1 MEGIEVSVSE
11 NLDSINSELYTLE
24 EIRHTNLNFL
34 NIDEYPLHPCIH
46 NKQELAWHV
55 GKRLY
60 CDEPWMIPAEMLSLD
75 FTMNNAKGQAP
86 RTFRTTSN
94 GLASGRTKTEAIVSA
109 LLETIERHSVT
120 LNNKILG
127 NYTRLEIGKN
137 CPQTLGKILE
147 ELAENDVNVAIFDA
161 TTIKGLHAVEA
172 FLWSP
177 SGVIPNTAGSGCSVN
192 LEVAILRAVLEANQA
207 ATLILSGSRD
217 DLTKQVYLMTELASH
232 IDLSIAKMTKHKRYL
247 ENTDFHFTEISQA
260 DELDL
265 IASKITKSI
274 DREIIVYNYTPDSY
288 PVCVCKVFIPTLEGY
303 YTEGYRSNYKPTTS
317 ITHSEPSTQIR
328 LAAGGQL

>member
-1 MEGIEVSVSE
+1 MPSSLHNTAHSVEDSLEVVSKLAKLHGITRSADVTDFSPIRLPVWISLRPNAKCLSQSSGKGLCSIGSQISSIMEGIEVSVSE

-137 CPQTLGKILE
+137 
-147 ELAENDVNVAIFDA
+147 
-161 TTIKGLHAVEA
+161 
-172 FLWSP
+172 
-177 SGVIPNTAGSGCSVN
+177 
-192 LEVAILRAVLEANQA
+192 
-207 ATLILSGSRD
+207 
-217 DLTKQVYLMTELASH
+217 
-232 IDLSIAKMTKHKRYL
+232 
-247 ENTDFHFTEISQA
+247 
-260 DELDL
+260 
-265 IASKITKSI
+265 
-274 DREIIVYNYTPDSY
+274 
-288 PVCVCKVFIPTLEGY
+288 
-303 YTEGYRSNYKPTTS
+303 
-317 ITHSEPSTQIR
+317 
-328 LAAGGQL
+328 